1 MLVSL
6 PPESIQS
13 GQCYLTTNGQVARVM
28 SLSAEGRVNYE
39 FGSAAVAKAFGWT
52 AAVTDV
58 RSFAHLIE
66 RPVPCDWTPETD
78 S

>member
-1 MLVSL
+1 
-6 PPESIQS
+6 
-13 GQCYLTTNGQVARVM
+13 M